1 MKNKK
6 LIGLASLML
15 VLGATGCPKPEVV
28 EPCKKHTWGE
38 TEVVKAATC
47 TEAGKGKHTCTVCNV
62 EEETTIKATGHDY
75 KDDEAG
81 KVDPTCTQEGSKT
94 QTCSRCG
101 DKKTVK
107 INALGHAWVDD
118 EEGGT
123 PATCTEPGTKNQTC
137 SRCQAKN
144 EGVEVPPLN
153 HDWGEYATVEGKEPT
168 CEGAGEEKRVCAR
181 CNAEETRPMDP
192 IGHKPI
198 LQPGS
203 VDPEEG
209 KAAVRV
215 YKCDNCGETSFGFKA
230 SEVSAESRDHLN
242 FTQPDEN
249 GEVGASFWGRP
260 IGNSLALDA
269 NGTSVNQQNNECVY
283 CSTETGDFFEYVF
296 DLTEDQ
302 ARELATCRCYCDAQP
317 ADWLSGDFWAYNA
330 NNTDWTPGYYIDGS
344 DEHVEKDGENYV
356 MVKDHSR
363 CSRDSASAGDELET
377 EVKMGKR
384 ITDYRYILYVD
395 GNPVDFDKNIS
406 VPVVNGG
413 GQNQARREYVM
424 PYTFNL
430 HAGTNRISL
439 RMAGGYRSTFY
450 NFIFRPYVAPTAI
463 TVDQAEL
470 TIDEGATAAITGAM
484 EGVTYTSDKPEVAT
498 VDANG
503 VVTGV
508 AAGTAKITVA
518 KEGNYAPAVVNV
530 TVNSLA
536 HVHAFGNPVTVDA
549 VEGTSVAYTKETCE
563 CGAVKITMSAV
574 DMDGII
580 TAEASKLPKGSS
592 GNYDGTKIARYVFN
606 SDVALDGAFY
616 ADGGVD
622 NDGNYGLNFHTG
634 KVSGRAGA
642 LSDGKT
648 NTVFTINDNPIA
660 VTEDPYNK
668 LVDLNGTLSASN
680 VNDTSKVRHGLIKIG
695 DATINAGANK
705 FTMAAT
711 DSYGIV
717 YLKVVFIGV
726 PHEHAF
732 GEAETLAAEGTNAV
746 VKKSVC
752 ACGAV
757 KYEIEAKTGN
767 FALASGSAWKNDS
780 SDPTKDASNGFFK
793 LKSDGH
799 SFTFTFA
806 LPKGFVGKMYQ
817 RGFMDSY
824 NANKTKKLYYQ
835 TNSHSNIEVKV
846 NDGEAIDMSQFA
858 TTTFQNVFGDELS
871 GSNSLTKDVL
881 IGDVELGTT
890 NTISYKRVETLNLSV
905 STFVFIGTEVNA

>member
-15 VLGATGCPKPEVV
+15 ILGSVGCKGDGGDVV
-28 EPCKKHTWGE
+28 EKCKKHTWGE
-38 TEVVKAATC
+38 TEVLTAATC
-47 TEAGKGKHTCTVCNV
+47 TEAGKGKRVCTVCGEVDENV
-62 EEETTIKATGHDY
+62 KINAKGHDY
-75 KDDEAG
+75 KDDATG
-81 KVDPTCTQEGSKT
+81 KVDPTCTEDGSKT
-94 QTCSRCG
+94 QTCSKCG

-107 INALGHAWVDD
+107 INATGHTWVDD
-118 EEGGT
+118 AEGGT
-123 PATCTEPGTKNQTC
+123 PATCTEAGSKNQTC
-137 SRCQAKN
+137 SVCGAKN
-144 EGVEVPPLN
+144 EGVVVEALG

-181 CNAEETRPMDP
+181 CNAEETRAMDP
-192 IGHKPI
+192 IGHKPV

-230 SEVSAESRDHLN
+230 SEVSAESRNHLN
-242 FTQPDEN
+242 FTEPDEN

-260 IGNSLALDA
+260 IGNSLALDST
-269 NGTSVNQQNNECVY
+269 GTSVNQQNNECVY

-296 DLTEDQ
+296 DLTEAQ
-302 ARELATCRCYCDAQP
+302 AAELATCRCYCDAQP
-317 ADWLSGDFWAYNA
+317 ANWLSGDFWAYNA

-356 MVKDHSR
+356 MVKDHGR
-363 CSRDSASAGDELET
+363 CSKDSASAGDELET

-395 GNPVDFDKNIS
+395 DNPVDFDKDIS
-406 VPVVNGG
+406 VPVINGG

-430 HAGTNRISL
+430 HAGTNKISL

-463 TVDQAEL
+463 TVNETEL
-470 TIDEGATAAITGAM
+470 TMDEGATGQITGAP
-484 EGVTYTSDKPEVAT
+484 EGVTYTSDKPEIAT

-503 VVTGV
+503 LVTGV
-508 AAGTAKITVA
+508 KAGTATITVA
-518 KEGNYAPAVVNV
+518 KEGNYKAAKVQV
-530 TVNSLA
+530 TVNSVA

-563 CGAVKITMSAV
+563 CGAVKITMSAI

-580 TAEASKLPKGSS
+580 TAEASKLPKGTS

-622 NDGNYGLNFHTG
+622 NNGNYGLNFHTG
-634 KVSGRAGA
+634 KVSGSAGA

-660 VTEDPYNK
+660 VTEDPYNN

-717 YLKVVFIGV
+717 YLKVIFIGV

-752 ACGAV
+752 ACGVV
-757 KYEIEAKTGN
+757 KYEIDVKT
-767 FALASGSAWKNDS
+767 AQMQLAEGSAWKNDPS
-780 SDPTKDASNGFFK
+780 SGVFK
-793 LKSDGH
+793 LNKDGH
-799 SFTFTFA
+799 SASFTFA
-806 LPKGFVGKMYQ
+806 LPKGFTGKMYQ
-817 RGFMDSY
+817 RAYMDSY
-824 NANKTKKLYYQ
+824 NQQKEKSMFYY
-835 TNSHSNIEVKV
+835 TDNVANIEVKV
-846 NDGEAIDMSQFA
+846 NDNAIDLSGLKDV
-858 TTTFQNVFGDELS
+858 TFGQAFGDELN
-871 GSNSLTKDVL
+871 GSNSTVKDVYL
-881 IGDVELGTT
+881 GDVTLNAA
-890 NTISYKRVETLNLSV
+890 NTISYKRVKTLNQLV
-905 STFVFIGTEVNA
+905 SAFVFIGTEAE